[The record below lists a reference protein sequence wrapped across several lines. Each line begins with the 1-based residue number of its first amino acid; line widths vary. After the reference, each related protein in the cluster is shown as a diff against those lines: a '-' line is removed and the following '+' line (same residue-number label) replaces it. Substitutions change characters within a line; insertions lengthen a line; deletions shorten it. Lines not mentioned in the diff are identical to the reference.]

1 MAYHLEKF
9 YATNAILTN
18 LHTDHLDW
26 HRDID
31 EYYHAKLNL
40 LARTKETIVYPQSVL
55 TLLPELRD
63 FPLQAFTIPEN
74 IPLEHELL
82 ALSSETFLD
91 VSGIQLF

>member
-1 MAYHLEKF
+1 MSYHLEKF
-9 YATNAILTN
+9 YATNTILTN

-40 LARTKETIVYPQSVL
+40 LARTKEVIIYPESVL
-55 TLLPELRD
+55 TLFPELRD
-63 FPLQAFTIPEN
+63 FPLQALTIPEN
-74 IPLEHELL
+74 ISIDHELL
-82 ALSSETFLD
+82 ALSPETFLD